1 MLYCQKLIDSS
12 VLMYSTLSPQGENI
26 FIALLCRLIDLTAL
40 RALIIPLPELN
51 SAANHAAIGAIVL
64 HYE

>member
-1 MLYCQKLIDSS
+1 
-12 VLMYSTLSPQGENI
+12 MYSTLSLQGENI
-26 FIALLCRLIDLTAL
+26 FIAFLCRLIDLTAV